1 MVGIASILFA
11 LDGCSTVLNGFRLI
25 FRICG
30 LIEGI
35 MIIACAC
42 LVLHCM
48 GVLSFVVLL
57 LPWSGAVLSSDSV
70 FSSPFP
76 VLWRL
81 WPALV
86 FNILGRNYLIS
97 WRLLLKKHIVDCCVF
112 EVHLL
117 EILWLSFFILL
128 IVWNCDHFFS
138 ASFLSQTLAIIL
150 PLRFLKHTLVPR
162 RRTSRIKDSVW
173 MICNLYAL
181 HGCLIFSDFVLQDWA
196 QITNLFKF
204 HELFHLF
211 VFILMFK
218 QSRFYNCFIRSWLIL
233 SIHILLWFW
242 SLLHYEFIL
251 AVNQTHLFE
260 IFF

>member
-1 MVGIASILFA
+1 MVGIATILFA
-11 LDGCSTVLNGFRLI
+11 LDGCSTVLNGFCLI

-48 GVLSFVVLL
+48 GILSFVVLL
-57 LPWSGAVLSSDSV
+57 LPWSCAVLSSNSV
-70 FSSPFP
+70 LSSSFP
-76 VLWRL
+76 ILWRL

-86 FNILGRNYLIS
+86 FDILRRDYLIS
-97 WRLLLKKHIVDCCVF
+97 WRLLLKKNIVDCRVF

-150 PLRFLKHTLVPR
+150 PLWFLKHTMVRR
-162 RRTSRIKDSVW
+162 RRTSWIEDSVW
-173 MICNLYAL
+173 VICNFYAL
-181 HGCLIFSDFVLQDWA
+181 HCCLIFSNFVLQDRA

-211 VFILMFK
+211 LFILIFK
-218 QSRFYNCFIRSWLIL
+218 QSRFYICFIRSCLIL
-233 SIHILLWFW
+233 SIHILLLFW
-242 SLLHYEFIL
+242 SVLHYEFIL
-251 AVNQTHLFE
+251 AVYQAHLFE